1 MKSWISRR
9 AAPVAGAL
17 LALLAFAPVADA
29 QSGKIVNVDI
39 AGDAVAGS
47 TSTFTVTFSNP
58 AGAQQQVGSANVTPP
73 FTLVSPAGRNGTVEL
88 RNMDLQAGESLS
100 VDITVSIPCSYS
112 GDGAWSVLAKQS
124 NQFNGPPGNNV
135 AVIGDLVTPVSGGCG
150 LAWGTLPAPAE
161 VGAAIT
167 GTPYDPSGPAPTVLV
182 VDASGQPLPG
192 ASVPITVS
200 LAPGSGFGPLSGT
213 TTRTTSGGVAAFTG
227 LSIGSPGQ
235 YSLQASAPG
244 FATVF
249 TPVFSVDTEGVQCIE
264 DVTCTGTAAIGR
276 SSFTLTGVPNA
287 NPDAGILRLSVG
299 AGLAL
304 DCEGYQEL
312 TASAV
317 VFDVTGGREKT
328 GVLNIDKK
336 DMQAVPNNG
345 ASFLQVCFASPHPFA
360 TRTGTAVVDGSFDWN
375 GDGVPEPVYEG
386 LLPDCGAPPC
396 VSKKQKTGSGNGVV
410 TVSLPPGDPGMRG

>member
-1 MKSWISRR
+1 M
-9 AAPVAGAL
+9 AGAL

-39 AGDAVAGS
+39 AGDAVAG
-47 TSTFTVTFSNP
+47 TASTFTVTFTNP

-88 RNMDLQAGESLS
+88 RTMALQAGESFS
-100 VDITVSIPCSYS
+100 VDITVSVPCSSS
-112 GDGAWSVLAKQS
+112 GNATWSILAKQS
-124 NQFNGPPGNNV
+124 NSFNGPPGNNV
-135 AVIGDLVTPVSGGCG
+135 AVVGDLVTPVSGSCG
-150 LAWGTLPAPAE
+150 LAWGTLPAAAE

-167 GTPYDPSGPAPTVLV
+167 GTPYDPSAAAPTVLV
-182 VDASGQPLPG
+182 VDSSGQPVPG
-192 ASVPITVS
+192 ATVPITVS

-213 TTRTTSGGVAAFTG
+213 TTRTTSDGVAAFTG

-244 FATVF
+244 LAPVY
-249 TPVFSVDTEGVQCIE
+249 TPVFSIDTEGVQCVE

-304 DCEGYQEL
+304 DCDGYQEL
-312 TASAV
+312 TVSAV

-328 GVLNIDKK
+328 AVLTINKK
-336 DMQAVPNNG
+336 DMQSVPNNG
-345 ASFLQVCFASPHPFA
+345 ASFLQICFGAPHSFP

-396 VSKKQKTGSGNGVV
+396 ISKQQKTGSGDGVV